1 MVVPDGVL
9 ALVGLDALDDRLP
22 RSLHQR
28 GLTSLR
34 ARTTRQAG
42 GQEVMRLL
50 SLVNSGLKSYLV
62 VCGVIGREQG
72 AGYQHGDRVMA
83 HGTHAAV
90 GSGGRVHVEVAVACI
105 EHIGHK
111 DTIPGLP
118 YHRHNK
124 TPSAA
129 VDLAPSRRR
138 ETRGTLYRDCVDGTC
153 CGRWSSRNTE

>member
-90 GSGGRVHVEVAVACI
+90 GSGGCVHVEVAVACI
-105 EHIGHK
+105 EHIVFE
-111 DTIPGLP
+111 DTVPSLP
-118 YHRHNK
+118 YHRHDK
-124 TPSAA
+124 AASAA
-129 VDLAPSRRR
+129 DDLVPL
-138 ETRGTLYRDCVDGTC
+138 ETRGTLHGDCVKL
-153 CGRWSSRNTE
+153 RHLLWILVI